1 MLDAVW
7 HGLVLALSWPA
18 IGLVFLAVPIGMLFG
33 AVPGLGGNLGLA
45 LAIPFVF
52 GMQPAAGFAFLL
64 GMHSVV
70 HTGGA
75 LPGILFGTPGTG
87 PSAAAVPDGYALTR
101 QGQAARA
108 MGAALGASLLGGI
121 VGDLFMAGLIPI
133 VRPVVLA
140 FGPAEVF
147 AVAVFGITL
156 IAAVS
161 RGALL
166 RGLAAGALGL
176 ALSTVGLDPQTGINR
191 FGWGQLWLW
200 NGVDLVAVVVGL
212 FGLAEVI
219 ELGRHQGAIAQAGER
234 AAYTVRGVL
243 QGVADVRRR
252 AWLCVRCGLIGAFVG
267 LIPGLGGDAA
277 SWICY
282 GHAVQTSKHP
292 DTFGRGNVDGVIAPE
307 SANHA
312 KEGGSLIPTVAFG
325 VPGSSGMAIL
335 LGAFVILGLT
345 PGPMMLV
352 KHLDV
357 VWSMVWVLG
366 LANVV
371 AVIVFLA
378 ASGFVARLS
387 FVRVGLIVP
396 FVLVFIGLGSFL
408 SQSAWQNMLVS
419 LGAGALGYAMKRLDY
434 PRAPLII
441 GLVLGRL
448 AEVNLSLAL
457 QLWGWAFVLRPLTG
471 LLLGLTLCSVGVHAW
486 ARRRGRASAPAA
498 PPDRGGRQARPAEP
512 GPRAA
517 RPQLLFSGGLA
528 AAFCAY
534 LAVAL
539 GYPGPARLM
548 PVAVGAAGLALSLGQ
563 AAFDLRPQE
572 VRWPAAIQ
580 AAEGVA
586 VPAGGDGPLVS
597 GAPDRPGDLGIL
609 GWAAALVVLTLLFGF
624 TVSIPAFLVLF
635 LRLRSKEAWP
645 FAVAA
650 AAGAW
655 AFVYLVFAVGMKLSL
670 FSGFVPK
677 LLS

>member
-1 MLDAVW
+1 
-7 HGLVLALSWPA
+7 
-18 IGLVFLAVPIGMLFG
+18 MLFG

-486 ARRRGRASAPAA
+486 ARRPTAA
-498 PPDRGGRQARPAEP
+498 GGRPGRRSPALGRRARSSSSAAAWPRRSARTSPWRSGIRALRGCCPSRSARPALP
-512 GPRAA
+512 YRWA
-517 RPQLLFSGGLA
+517 RPPSTSGHRRSAGRPRSRRRR
-528 AAFCAY
+528 
-534 LAVAL
+534 AL
-539 GYPGPARLM
+539 RFRPAGTAPSCPAR
-548 PVAVGAAGLALSLGQ
+548 PT
-563 AAFDLRPQE
+563 
-572 VRWPAAIQ
+572 VRATSASW
-580 AAEGVA
+580 
-586 VPAGGDGPLVS
+586 DGP
-597 GAPDRPGDLGIL
+597 P
-609 GWAAALVVLTLLFGF
+609 
-624 TVSIPAFLVLF
+624 
-635 LRLRSKEAWP
+635 RS
-645 FAVAA
+645 
-650 AAGAW
+650 
-655 AFVYLVFAVGMKLSL
+655 SC
-670 FSGFVPK
+670 
-677 LLS
+677 